1 MKRKERP
8 YGITSGGEKLAY
20 ALGDLGSNFVWSFI
34 SSYLTMYYTDS
45 VLLPTALL
53 GTIMLVTRILDG
65 FSDVAAGILIE
76 RTRTKM
82 GKARP
87 WFGISIIPLVI
98 SQLLVFNVPSS
109 LGTSGKL
116 IWVVITYFLL
126 TVVFYTVN
134 NLSYHAM
141 LSRFSLDG
149 EDRNK
154 VSSLRGVFAFL
165 AGLVLAIVT
174 PSLLAANGGMKVQ
187 ASWTTVAL
195 LYSVLCLV
203 LEGICFFG
211 CKEKISCFDEEAKE
225 KKAKPDLSK
234 GLNML
239 LNCKYFYISIIIF
252 IVVYIVNG
260 MSLAVALYYT
270 RDVLGNE
277 DLYSLIAIGSVFA
290 TVIGLAVS
298 PKLIKSMG
306 KKKALILGSILGIA
320 GCVIGLVGARNFILV
335 LVAKIVAGLGLAP
348 YVAGIFTFAPDIVE
362 LLEKKSGARYEGL
375 VTAVNSV
382 GIKIGTGLA
391 SAFILWGLSIGKY
404 DATLAVQP
412 ESAVVTEIILMFGVP
427 IVMHLICILCMGS
440 WDLEKKLK
448 EQ

>member
-1 MKRKERP
+1 MKIKERP
-8 YGITSGGEKLAY
+8 FGVTSGGEKLAY

-53 GTIMLVTRILDG
+53 GTIMLITRILDG

-109 LGTSGKL
+109 MDTTGKL

-126 TVVFYTVN
+126 TVIFYTIN

-141 LSRFSLDG
+141 LSRISLDS

-154 VSSLRGVFAFL
+154 VSSLRGAFAFL
-165 AGLVLAIVT
+165 AGLALAIVT
-174 PSLLAANGGMKVQ
+174 PAMLAAKGGVKVQ
-187 ASWTTVAL
+187 ESWTSVAL

-203 LEGICFFG
+203 LEGICFFA
-211 CKEKISCFDEEAKE
+211 CKEKISCYDETAKE
-225 KKAKPDLSK
+225 KKATPNLKE
-234 GLNML
+234 GIGML
-239 LNCKYFYISIIIF
+239 LKTKYFYLSVLVF

-260 MSLAVALYYT
+260 MSLATALYYA
-270 RDVLGNE
+270 RDVLGSE
-277 DLYSLIAIGSVFA
+277 DLYSLIAIVSVFA
-290 TVIGLAVS
+290 TVIGLVVS

-306 KKKALILGSILGIA
+306 KKKALIAGSVLSIV
-320 GCVIGLVGARNFILV
+320 GCAVGLIGARSFLMVII
-335 LVAKIVAGLGLAP
+335 AKALGGLGLAP

-362 LLEKKSGARYEGL
+362 YMERKTGARYEGL
-375 VTAVNSV
+375 VTSVNSV
-382 GIKIGTGLA
+382 GIKVGTGLA
-391 SAFILWGLSIGKY
+391 SAFLLWGLNMGGY
-404 DATLAVQP
+404 DATLATQP
-412 ESAVVTEIILMFGVP
+412 ASAVTAEIILLFGLP
-427 IVMHLICILCMGS
+427 IVMHIICIICMS
-440 WDLEKKLK
+440 AWDLDKKLQ